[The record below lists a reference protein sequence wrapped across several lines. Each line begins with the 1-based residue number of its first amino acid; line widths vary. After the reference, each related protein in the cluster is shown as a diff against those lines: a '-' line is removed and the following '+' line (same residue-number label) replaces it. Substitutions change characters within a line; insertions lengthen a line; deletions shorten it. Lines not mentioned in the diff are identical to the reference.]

1 MRRAPLLLVA
11 LLALA
16 CQRAAEEEH
25 GPAPRAPAVPGM
37 ETVVVKLEPVRD
49 IVGAFGQV
57 AAEGDP
63 APVRDARSQLAEAEA
78 RRRLAEQQVRRL
90 EALGQA
96 VAPRKE
102 LEAARAE
109 QAAAAAGAA
118 RAGAVL
124 AAFGEAPGR
133 SPLAAGETWAIAH
146 VVQSD
151 VGRVEAGAPCRFS
164 ADAYPARSFAG
175 EVDAAPGYVDPAT
188 GSAPVRLRLRDP
200 DHLLRPGMTGAVAM
214 ESGASHDAPVV
225 PVAAVVYD
233 GAQPVVFV
241 EEGDARYTPRA
252 VQLGVVRD
260 ERIEIVAGVS
270 PGARVAT
277 TGAASL
283 LSAARMAGGSAD
295 ED

>member
-109 QAAAAAGAA
+109 QAAAAAAAA
-118 RAGAVL
+118 RARAVL
-124 AAFGEAPGR
+124 AAFGEAPDR
-133 SPLAAGETWAIAH
+133 SPLAAAFRSRRSGP
-146 VVQSD
+146 
-151 VGRVEAGAPCRFS
+151 RVCGARRYLQTPDRF
-164 ADAYPARSFAG
+164 
-175 EVDAAPGYVDPAT
+175 
-188 GSAPVRLRLRDP
+188 
-200 DHLLRPGMTGAVAM
+200 RPG
-214 ESGASHDAPVV
+214 
-225 PVAAVVYD
+225 
-233 GAQPVVFV
+233 
-241 EEGDARYTPRA
+241 
-252 VQLGVVRD
+252 
-260 ERIEIVAGVS
+260 
-270 PGARVAT
+270 
-277 TGAASL
+277 
-283 LSAARMAGGSAD
+283 
-295 ED
+295 